1 MRTRLQ
7 CLEMAAHCKRLA
19 QNSAS
24 PPGQL
29 MLMEAAKQWCHLADA
44 SDLDLPID
52 EQSIATLAAQND
64 EPIAWL
70 LTQSGA
76 LIR

>member
-7 CLEMAAHCKRLA
+7 CLEMAALCRGLA

-24 PPGQL
+24 PPAQL

-44 SDLDLPID
+44 SGLNQAIGEP
-52 EQSIATLAAQND
+52 STATLAVQND
-64 EPIAWL
+64 ESIARL
-70 LTQSGA
+70 LTQTGA